1 MHTNLMCMEK
11 NDYIRLVNISRH
23 YAHKKLTDCRVFNRP
38 DKTTE
43 IYKEKTINGIKCVIF
58 GWNGKS
64 MSAVDAD
71 YDLYGI
77 DLQKEKAKNGYILME
92 FDDNML
98 VRFENK
104 SVFRELELA
113 MNVDKIL
120 RDDFS
125 LVYNDEERER
135 EIEEEEEEEFE

>member
-11 NDYIRLVNISRH
+11 NDYIKLVNISRH
-23 YAHKKLTDCRVFNRP
+23 YAHKKLKDCRVFNKP

-43 IYKEKTINGIKCVIF
+43 IYQEKVINGIECVIF
-58 GWNGKS
+58 GWFGKS
-64 MSAVDAD
+64 MSALDAD
-71 YDLYGI
+71 HDIYGI

-92 FDDNML
+92 FEDRML
-98 VRFENK
+98 VKFENK

-113 MNVDKIL
+113 MNVDKIT

-125 LVYNDEERER
+125 LVYNNEGLELKK
-135 EIEEEEEEEFE
+135 EEEEFE